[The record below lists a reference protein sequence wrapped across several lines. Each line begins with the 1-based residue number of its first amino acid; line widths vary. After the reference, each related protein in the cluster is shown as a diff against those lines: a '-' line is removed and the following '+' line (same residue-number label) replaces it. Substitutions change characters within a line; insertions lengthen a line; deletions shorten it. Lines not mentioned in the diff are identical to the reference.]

1 MTSEML
7 ILPWTELSH
16 ETAWPLLGGLF
27 AGIAAAFGAG
37 RFGCIR
43 SGLTHATSP
52 SRGLHVL
59 VGAAVLAAIIWGFV
73 PLGAER
79 LVVLVI
85 LGGTAFGAACLL
97 RRRAGVRRAAQVSE
111 RVLEATELLAAELSV
126 GLTPRQALL
135 QAAEGWPALA
145 PVVAAERLGVDVP
158 EAWREVSATP
168 GAGDLRVVAAAWAA
182 STQSGGGLAD
192 AMGRVANG
200 LRAARA
206 TERVVL
212 SELASARATA
222 RLVAALPGVAL
233 VMGSSA
239 ESRPWEFLLTEPIG
253 LICLA
258 SGLAFGLA
266 GLWWIEAIAT
276 GIHR

>member
-1 MTSEML
+1 MTSEM
-7 ILPWTELSH
+7 IMPWAELSQA
-16 ETAWPLLGGLF
+16 TAWPLLGGLF
-27 AGIAAAFGAG
+27 AGVAAAFGTG
-37 RFGCIR
+37 RRGCIR
-43 SGLTHATSP
+43 FGGIPATAP
-52 SRGLHVL
+52 RRGLSVL
-59 VGAAVLAAIIWGFV
+59 VGAAGVAAIIWGFG

-79 LVVLVI
+79 LVLFLI
-85 LGGTAFGAACLL
+85 LSSTALGAAGLI

-145 PVVAAERLGVDVP
+145 PVVAAEHLGVDVP
-158 EAWREVSATP
+158 DAWRDVSAIP
-168 GAGDLRVVAAAWAA
+168 GAGDLRVVAAAWSA
-182 STQSGGGLAD
+182 SAQSGGGLAD

-239 ESRPWEFLLTEPIG
+239 ETRPWEFLLTEPIG

-258 SGLAFGLA
+258 LGLAFGLA
-266 GLWWIEAIAT
+266 GLWWIEAIAA
-276 GIHR
+276 GINR

>member
-1 MTSEML
+1 MTGEVL
-7 ILPWTELSH
+7 TVLGVETSH
-16 ETAWPLLGGLF
+16 TNAWALLGGLF
-27 AGIAAAFGAG
+27 AGFAVAFASGHGSLRLRPTHGTG
-37 RFGCIR
+37 R
-43 SGLTHATSP
+43 
-52 SRGLHVL
+52 SRGLSVL
-59 VGAAVLAAIIWGFV
+59 VGAASAVAILGSLG
-73 PLGAER
+73 PLGAEH
-79 LVVLVI
+79 LALAVI
-85 LGGTAFGAACLL
+85 FGGTAFVGTGLI
-97 RRRAGVRRAAQVSE
+97 RRRARVRRAALVSE
-111 RVLEATELLAAELSV
+111 RVVEATELLAAELSV
-126 GLTPRQALL
+126 GLTPGQALR

-145 PVVAAERLGVDVP
+145 PIVAAERLGVDVP

-168 GAGDLRVVAAAWAA
+168 GAADLRLVAASWAA

-192 AMGRVANG
+192 AMGRVASG

-222 RLVAALPGVAL
+222 RLVAALPVVAL
-233 VMGSSA
+233 MMGSGA